1 MLPQQP
7 EPPPPSP
14 GPTFDPAVVDYL
26 NAPRRAGEPEDR
38 SLFRIGLGGLV
49 ALTIYYAYSAV
60 VEDPL
65 HLYFGLMILALGCL
79 PALLWARGDSKP
91 FPIFETFMLTSVN
104 AYAIPLLSGHQ
115 QLGSYPSEVITTAA
129 LGVLLFQITSI
140 GCYFFVRAHP
150 RRTPFWSEPI
160 VTDKLSRYL
169 SYGMVLTTI
178 YTLFSS
184 FYRELL
190 FKFLPNEAE
199 GVLRATFF
207 GIGIVATFLAARRW
221 GAGTLPRSDKTFFTV
236 NFIIQVILQCASL
249 FLVGGISMIVLAL
262 LGYVSAARRLPLG
275 ILLVVIPFLGI
286 LHNGKS
292 ELRAKYWTDGAKPV
306 GLTDLPSFY
315 LEWIQQGVTFRS
327 ESEKQKNSTAKLLER
342 TSLFH
347 IMCLVV
353 ASCPDRQPFLYG
365 ETYKHIPG
373 QFVPRF
379 FWPNK
384 PVGHISTNTLS
395 RYFGLQT
402 EEDTQKTTIGFGMVA
417 EAYANFGFYGI
428 AVIACLIGTVFK
440 KLTRWGAESPLV
452 SYGGLLL
459 VVLIAWSFQIEL
471 TLSIWLNSLFQAC
484 VAVLGVPMFIRSFGS

>member
-7 EPPPPSP
+7 ESPPPPP
-14 GPTFDPAVVDYL
+14 QPEFDPAVVDYL
-26 NAPRRAGEPEDR
+26 NAPRRDGAPEDQ
-38 SLFRIGLGGLV
+38 SLFLIGVGGLV
-49 ALTIYYAYSAV
+49 ALTIYYAYTAV
-60 VEDPL
+60 VEDPF
-65 HLYFGLMILALGCL
+65 HLYLGLIILALGCL
-79 PALLWARGDSKP
+79 PGLLWARGNSKP

-115 QLGSYPSEVITTAA
+115 QLGNYPSEVITTAA
-129 LGVLLFQITSI
+129 LGVLLFQTLAI
-140 GCYFFVRAHP
+140 GCYLFVRAQP

-221 GAGTLPRSDKTFFTV
+221 GAGTLPRGDKTFFTV
-236 NFIIQVILQCASL
+236 NFIVQVILQCASL

-262 LGYVSAARRLPLG
+262 LGYVSAARRLPIG
-275 ILLVVIPFLGI
+275 LLVVVIPFLGI

-292 ELRAKYWTDGAKPV
+292 ELRAKYWTEGAKPV

-315 LEWIQQGVTFRS
+315 IEWIQQGVTFRS
-327 ESEKQKNSTAKLLER
+327 ESEKQQTSTAKLLER

-353 ASCPDRQPFLYG
+353 SVCPDRQPYLYG

-379 FWPNK
+379 FWPGK
-384 PVGHISTNTLS
+384 PLGHISTTTLS

-402 EEDTQKTTIGFGMVA
+402 EEDAQKTTIGFGMVC

-428 AVIACLIGTVFK
+428 AVIACIIGTLLK

-471 TLSIWLNSLFQAC
+471 TLSIWLASLFQAC
-484 VAVLGVPMFIRSFGS
+484 VAVLGVPMFVRSFGS

>member
-1 MLPQQP
+1 MLPPRPSPLPPSTP
-7 EPPPPSP
+7 EPE
-14 GPTFDPAVVDYL
+14 FDPAVVDYL

-38 SLFRIGLGGLV
+38 SLFQIGVGGLI
-49 ALTIYYAYSAV
+49 ALILYYAYTASV
-60 VEDPL
+60 DDPF
-65 HLYFGLMILALGCL
+65 HLYLGLIIMVLGCFPGLM
-79 PALLWARGDSKP
+79 WARGDTKP
-91 FPIFETFMLTSVN
+91 FPIFETFMLTTVN

-115 QLGSYPSEVITTAA
+115 QLGNYHPEVITTAA
-129 LGVLLFQITSI
+129 LGIILFQSLAI
-140 GCYFFVRAHP
+140 GCYFQVKAQP

-169 SYGMVLTTI
+169 SYGMALTTI
-178 YTLFSS
+178 YTALTT
-184 FYRELL
+184 FYRELF
-190 FKFLPNEAE
+190 FKFIPHEAE
-199 GVLRATFF
+199 GVLRAAFF
-207 GIGIVATFLAARRW
+207 GIGIVATFLASRRW
-221 GAGTLPRSDKTFFTV
+221 GAGTLPRRDRSFFAT
-236 NFIIQVILQCASL
+236 NFIIQIILQCASL

-262 LGYVSAARRLPLG
+262 LGYVSSARRLPIAMLM
-275 ILLVVIPFLGI
+275 VVIPVLGI

-292 ELRAKYWTDGAKPV
+292 VLRAKYWSEGAKPI
-306 GLTDLPSFY
+306 GLTDLPAFY
-315 LEWIQQGVTFRS
+315 FEWVQQGVTFHS
-327 ESEKQKNSTAKLLER
+327 ETDKQSTTSKLLER

-353 ASCPDRQPFLYG
+353 SSCPERQPFLYG

-379 FWPNK
+379 FWPGK

-402 EEDTQKTTIGFGMVA
+402 EEDTQKTTIGFGMIT

-428 AVIACLIGTVFK
+428 AAIACLLGTVFK
-440 KLTRWGAESPLV
+440 KVTRWGAESPLV

-471 TLSIWLNSLFQAC
+471 TLSIWLSSLFQAC
-484 VAVLGVPMFIRSFGS
+484 VAVLGVPLFVRSFGS